1 MGIRAYLLISLKK
14 GVQQKESDEIMQ
26 KINALDD
33 VDFLDAVTGP
43 HDLIAM
49 VEVPVTVETIVKAI
63 QGIDGVDSIQSCQIL
78 GVHKRW

>member
-14 GVQQKESDEIMQ
+14 GVQQKESDEIIQ
-26 KINALDD
+26 KINALDE

-43 HDLIAM
+43 YDLIAM
-49 VEVPVTVETIVKAI
+49 VEVPVTVETISKAI
-63 QGIDGVDSIQSCQIL
+63 QGIDGVDNIQSCQIL